1 MKITKAL
8 QSTAHHEAGHAV
20 AALTCSI
27 PTRKLSIIPRDGS
40 HGRFTPEPCNI
51 GMKTLEFCKVT
62 PRVQRTL
69 ENRALIALAGP
80 AAERRFNPKGYR
92 KIYGEDDYDHACTL
106 LEWAAH
112 SDKELKTYFRLI
124 EIRAEILVENPLHWL
139 QIQGV
144 AKALL
149 ERGELSGKMVK
160 EVIVGVVK
168 EVIVGV
174 HV

>member
-20 AALTCSI
+20 AANTCSI
-27 PTRKLSIIPRDGS
+27 ATRKLSIIPKDGS
-40 HGRFTPEPCNI
+40 HGRFTPGPYII
-51 GMKTLEFCKVT
+51 GIKKLEFCEVT

-69 ENRALIALAGP
+69 ENRALISLAGP

-92 KIYGEDDYDHACTL
+92 RIYGKGDYDHACMM
-106 LEWAAH
+106 LERASH
-112 SDKELKTYFRLI
+112 SDSELKTYFRLI
-124 EIRAEILVENPLHWL
+124 EIRAEKLVENPLQWL

-160 EVIVGVVK
+160 EVIVGV
-168 EVIVGV
+168 